1 MIISVY
7 VNANYALKVES
18 ALKREYMYNGYHLAF
33 LGQIGYDDPKRLCH
47 FVCGLDCMGGGN
59 GVSDLIIFQFVA
71 DIRLIDENATFMF
84 R

>member
-7 VNANYALKVES
+7 VNAKYAQKVES
-18 ALKREYMYNGYHLAF
+18 ALKREYMYPGYHLSF
-33 LGQIGYDDPKRLCH
+33 LGQIEYNDMKCKCH

-59 GVSDLIIFQFVA
+59 GISDLTLFEFVA
-71 DIRLIDENATFMF
+71 DIRLIDEYAAFMF